1 MAALTAAAEAR
12 PHGFGSVR
20 LVFLMEAVIL
30 SAWLPR
36 IPDIKYSL
44 GMDDGQLGLVLVG
57 LPVGTLI
64 GFMVAAR
71 FARAVGLRRACMS
84 AGAAFA
90 LAFMTPGLAWSPS
103 VLFATL
109 VLSGFIVALVEVA
122 MNTKAGEIEQI
133 VGRRIMSQCHG
144 YWSIGAMIGAML
156 GGTFAQAGL
165 SVATQV
171 MVLNPLLAAL
181 AFGVAW
187 RIPAGPKRAPETSDD
202 GFITLPGKAL
212 LLLCLMPIGIM
223 ALEGAMMDWSAVFVR
238 EVLSG
243 QPVSATAVYVA
254 FAGVMAV
261 TRMVVGDRMAERYGA
276 FATVLSSCLV
286 AALGVI
292 VFATSTNIIV
302 ALAGS
307 ALIGF
312 GVASTYPLAV
322 SAAAASPGKSPEA
335 NVAALSFI
343 AFTAF
348 LVTPPLIGGL
358 ADMFSLRIALLAIVP
373 AVLMSALLSGRVRV
387 GR

>member
-1 MAALTAAAEAR
+1 
-12 PHGFGSVR
+12 
-20 LVFLMEAVIL
+20 
-30 SAWLPR
+30 
-36 IPDIKYSL
+36 
-44 GMDDGQLGLVLVG
+44 MDDGQLGLVLVG

-187 RIPAGPKRAPETSDD
+187 RIPSGPKRAPET
-202 GFITLPGKAL
+202 
-212 LLLCLMPIGIM
+212 
-223 ALEGAMMDWSAVFVR
+223 
-238 EVLSG
+238 
-243 QPVSATAVYVA
+243 
-254 FAGVMAV
+254 
-261 TRMVVGDRMAERYGA
+261 
-276 FATVLSSCLV
+276 
-286 AALGVI
+286 
-292 VFATSTNIIV
+292 
-302 ALAGS
+302 
-307 ALIGF
+307 
-312 GVASTYPLAV
+312 
-322 SAAAASPGKSPEA
+322 
-335 NVAALSFI
+335 
-343 AFTAF
+343 
-348 LVTPPLIGGL
+348 
-358 ADMFSLRIALLAIVP
+358 
-373 AVLMSALLSGRVRV
+373 
-387 GR
+387 